1 VQGGSGQTGDRG
13 LTGIAGD
20 AGPSGLQGEQGETG
34 PAGAQGAVGTVKLW
48 TAYQEFNFNR
58 TSADISALDMNTVS
72 DIAAYLAR
80 NPSLE
85 VGIDGSMDTRRSN
98 QQDRDLSNHRAD
110 SVREALIQAGVPAD
124 KIQMGAF
131 ADPTRRHEGQ
141 ILVLIKTRA

>member
-110 SVREALIQAGVPAD
+110 SVRDALMKAGVPAD

-131 ADPTRRHEGQ
+131 ADPDRRQLGQ
-141 ILVLIKTRA
+141 ILVLIKTQG